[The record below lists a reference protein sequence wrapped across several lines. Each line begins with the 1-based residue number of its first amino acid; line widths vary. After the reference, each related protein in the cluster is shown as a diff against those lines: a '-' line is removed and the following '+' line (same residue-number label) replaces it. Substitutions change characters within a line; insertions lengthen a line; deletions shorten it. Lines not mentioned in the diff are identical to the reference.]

1 MSQWF
6 KDNILR
12 STLSSILSNLSTDMK
27 GTIIKPGYLLSH
39 VSKQQPCQPKFS
51 QLTFAFCHGKAH
63 FVLNVTRNSFWH
75 KFFIAGNSLEIFIK
89 FPVTGNCLEIH
100 KHINLCSGAK
110 YRVEPQTTFA
120 ERSGSPPKRRTP
132 KIRKFVFCI
141 VVIYALF
148 KRIVELSTKV
158 ILLSESFTSNT
169 TNFDAIVK
177 QSFCCENLQIFALI
191 KG

>member
-1 MSQWF
+1 MGDASAMFLFQVDSKENTIPMSQWF

-75 KFFIAGNSLEIFIK
+75 KLFMAGNSLEIFIK
-89 FPVTGNCLEIH
+89 LTCLFTNATNYCFSRGNCLGI
-100 KHINLCSGAK
+100 
-110 YRVEPQTTFA
+110 
-120 ERSGSPPKRRTP
+120 
-132 KIRKFVFCI
+132 FV
-141 VVIYALF
+141 
-148 KRIVELSTKV
+148 T
-158 ILLSESFTSNT
+158 
-169 TNFDAIVK
+169 
-177 QSFCCENLQIFALI
+177 
-191 KG
+191 